1 MIILHEMV
9 IIAGIFS
16 EKTNKSIIY
25 GALCRNVT
33 IFYRQKLPFSF
44 HLQENLKVCRSLKLN
59 FLSNGFL
66 ADDIHVKIEW
76 LHVAAFS
83 EHDILHF

>member
-9 IIAGIFS
+9 SIAVIFS
-16 EKTNKSIIY
+16 QKTNKSIIY
-25 GALCRNVT
+25 GALCRNVAT
-33 IFYRQKLPFSF
+33 FYRQKLPFSF
-44 HLQENLKVCRSLKLN
+44 HLQENLKVCRSLKLD
-59 FLSNGFL
+59 FLSKSSL

-76 LHVAAFS
+76 LHVVAFS